1 MESQTTRCHLYHFSR
16 NKKERK
22 KEKWFLLQEHGQ
34 AHKTFLQDVARF
46 CQVLLAL
53 FGIIRYRE
61 SSKRHPDDPVP
72 NGDFPELYC
81 LGIRSSVSGIE

>member
-1 MESQTTRCHLYHFSR
+1 
-16 NKKERK
+16 
-22 KEKWFLLQEHGQ
+22 LQEHGH

-61 SSKRHPDDPVP
+61 SSKKHLDDPVP